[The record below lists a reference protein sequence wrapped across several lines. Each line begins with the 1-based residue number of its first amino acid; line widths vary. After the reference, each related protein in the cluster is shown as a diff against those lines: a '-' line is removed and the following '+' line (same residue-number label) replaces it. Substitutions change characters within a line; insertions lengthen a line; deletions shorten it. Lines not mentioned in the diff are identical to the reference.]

1 MYRTNPSLTPTLTR
15 APARLH
21 LGPAPAP
28 ARLHPTP
35 PPPSARLHHRLPQE
49 QRIYG
54 YALAAVVKPINPP
67 LAAVEISMKRWDAWL
82 VGQGVVGSLFDDGL
96 MAGQTVMQLPTV
108 PQLDDSSSL
117 DKLESKPLP
126 DYPHDDGEP
135 GPAERDNG
143 GGGRP
148 AAGALRG
155 QSRLQSSYSVD
166 DDVGSH
172 FAPDDA
178 ASSDQSHA
186 PSEDGGG
193 AATRPGS
200 TLSGAKGQTPSGSE
214 TDVSDADG
222 ALAEPLAERPR
233 PPLIRLS
240 DGSDSGGRP
249 EPAVSILVTNATPS
263 PGPSSDEVARPE
275 SELGRRMPRRGA

>member
-186 PSEDGGG
+186 PILKPRDAG
-193 AATRPGS
+193 AASNG
-200 TLSGAKGQTPSGSE
+200 LHGAAATAAAKADRASMARR
-214 TDVSDADG
+214 VSVRSDDDIA
-222 ALAEPLAERPR
+222 
-233 PPLIRLS
+233 RLLDS
-240 DGSDSGGRP
+240 SDSIP
-249 EPAVSILVTNATPS
+249 IPPH
-263 PGPSSDEVARPE
+263 SDT
-275 SELGRRMPRRGA
+275 

>member
-1 MYRTNPSLTPTLTR
+1 
-15 APARLH
+15 
-21 LGPAPAP
+21 
-28 ARLHPTP
+28 
-35 PPPSARLHHRLPQE
+35 
-49 QRIYG
+49 
-54 YALAAVVKPINPP
+54 
-67 LAAVEISMKRWDAWL
+67 MKRWDAWL

-96 MAGQTVMQLPTV
+96 MAGQTVLQLPTV

-117 DKLESKPLP
+117 DKLDSKPLP
-126 DYPHDDGEP
+126 EYPHDNGEP
-135 GPAERDNG
+135 GLAEREQG
-143 GGGRP
+143 GVRP

-172 FAPDDA
+172 FTPDDA

-186 PSEDGGG
+186 PSEDGG

-200 TLSGAKGQTPSGSE
+200 TLGGAKGQTPSGSE
-214 TDVSDADG
+214 TDVSEADG

-233 PPLIRLS
+233 PPMVRLPDGS
-240 DGSDSGGRP
+240 DGSGRP

-263 PGPSSDEVARPE
+263 PAPSSDEVARPD
-275 SELGRRMPRRGA
+275 SEVGRRMPRRGA